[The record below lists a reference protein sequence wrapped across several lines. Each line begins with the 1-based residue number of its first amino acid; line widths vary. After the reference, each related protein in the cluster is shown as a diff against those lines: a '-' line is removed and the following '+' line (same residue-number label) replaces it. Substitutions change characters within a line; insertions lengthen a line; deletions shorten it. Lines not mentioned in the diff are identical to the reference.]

1 MSINILSFFQDLLSA
16 FELTAE
22 LAAES
27 SLEAANLA
35 VGQSAPVT
43 ITAGNLTFA
52 GTAEGVP
59 NTTPVGV
66 PAWQELL
73 SIVLSL
79 IQGAKSVSV
88 VYSVNIKGNKV
99 LFTGTLTIA

>member
-1 MSINILSFFQDLLSA
+1 MLNLFSFFQDILSA

-22 LAAES
+22 LAAQS

-35 VGQSAPVT
+35 VGQNAPVT
-43 ITAGNLTFA
+43 ITAGNLTFV
-52 GTAEGVP
+52 GTAQGIP
-59 NTTPVGV
+59 NTSPVGV

-99 LFTGTLTIA
+99 LFTGTLTIG

>member
-1 MSINILSFFQDLLSA
+1 MSINLFSFFPDLLSA

-43 ITAGNLTFA
+43 IQAGNLNFQ

-99 LFTGTLTIA
+99 LFTGTLAIG